1 MDALALIASNLVAH
15 LQTGR
20 GLATVAATGLA
31 GCLIVAASFVRTMV
45 PLRTL
50 TVLSNLAFLTAGFIA
65 PNPAWIF
72 LYGVLL
78 PINTY
83 RLAEIIRLTNR
94 VNAVSGDADLTGVW
108 LRPYMRAR
116 RLPAGTT
123 LFRQGDK
130 ADSLYLLVDGKI
142 ELLEIGGV
150 LPVGQLFGE
159 ISFFS
164 PARVRTLTARCETDC
179 LVLSIHDDTFKR
191 LYFQNPRFAFTI
203 SHLITQRLTADIT
216 RLQKRIAALENNPE
230 SMGDTTRGAMAT

>member
-1 MDALALIASNLVAH
+1 MDALALVASNLVAH

-20 GLATVAATGLA
+20 GLATLAATGIA

-94 VNAVSGDADLTGVW
+94 VNAVSGDSDLTGVW
-108 LRPYMRAR
+108 LKPYMRAK
-116 RLPAGTT
+116 RLQAGTT
-123 LFRQGDK
+123 LFHQGDL
-130 ADSLYLLVDGKI
+130 SL
-142 ELLEIGGV
+142 
-150 LPVGQLFGE
+150 
-159 ISFFS
+159 
-164 PARVRTLTARCETDC
+164 
-179 LVLSIHDDTFKR
+179 IH
-191 LYFQNPRFAFTI
+191 I
-203 SHLITQRLTADIT
+203 
-216 RLQKRIAALENNPE
+216 
-230 SMGDTTRGAMAT
+230 